1 MLFSIVNLFFQLLI
15 AVLLIRYFI
24 EPYRYYG
31 FGPILVTIVTLTES
45 VLKPLRRLF
54 PHSSLKIQD
63 QMPLFAI
70 VVVILL
76 RGWSIWILGAAG
88 IPLANIHGWGSRIP
102 LFNALAVS
110 FSMGVVFVAEILI
123 ALLFASMMVSRHG
136 LYLVGGNAGY
146 ACFQQKTFA
155 IFQLAKKI
163 IWTDNLPALFL
174 LSSAAILVSVIIL
187 TIFTNLSFLYPEDNA
202 INRTIVFTLYT
213 IGSDLISA
221 YSLVLLLAVL
231 STWVG
236 ADQFSTLIQ
245 FVRGMADPYLNFFR
259 RIFPWARIDFVDLSP
274 IFAFLA
280 LNPSLVYLLRIATN
294 AMLAMIAPS
303 QAPGTIFT

>member
-1 MLFSIVNLFFQLLI
+1 MLFSILNLFFQLLI

-45 VLKPLRRLF
+45 VLKPIRRLF
-54 PHSSLKIQD
+54 PQSSLKIQD

-70 VVVILL
+70 VVVIVL
-76 RGWSIWILGAAG
+76 RGWCLWILGAAG
-88 IPLANIHGWGSRIP
+88 IPLASVHGVGAQLP
-102 LFNALAVS
+102 LFNALAAS

-155 IFQLAKKI
+155 VFQLAKKI
-163 IWTDNLPALFL
+163 LRTENLPALFL
-174 LSSAAILVSVIIL
+174 LSSAAILACAFFL
-187 TIFTNLSFLYPEDNA
+187 TIFTNLSFLYGDYE
-202 INRTIVFTLYT
+202 IKRTIVFTLYA
-213 IGSDLISA
+213 ICGDLISA

-245 FVRGMADPYLNFFR
+245 FVRGMSDPYLNFFR

-280 LNPSLVYLLRIATN
+280 LNPGLVYLLRVVTN
-294 AMLAMIAPS
+294 AFLSMIAPE
-303 QAPGTIFT
+303 QAPGTIMT